1 MELARF
7 VESALQ
13 RTGCVA
19 EIRDEDVLEALLPPP
34 IAASLGL
41 PEEARLRL
49 RGSPSEG
56 EWQAGYGSGL
66 LAQLC
71 SIAEGGVRRFR
82 VELNPPLPK
91 RERVEREA
99 QSVLSFTNAVG
110 RVESFEEAALGYL
123 VFDFRYWALSEERHE
138 GLISVAVNVEGGWSP
153 SLPATLSRFLSEHAE
168 ARRAWSAT
176 EGTPDPR
183 PLYPAARAL
192 AGATARVE
200 AAPFVARMQRR
211 LRRDAH
217 RVEDY
222 YQALRHEAERTRAK
236 RRDSPESLLSKV
248 AAIEGEKRRRHH
260 DLRRRYSVSLRCG
273 RIDVLALRVL
283 GLKLRARLRRRKIET
298 RTSLGWNPI
307 ARQFDRWLCAACHRD
322 CGVPA
327 LCDRLHMLCSAC
339 PPECPGCSRDACPA
353 CRPSGCRCGW
363 RPALP

>member
-34 IAASLGL
+34 IAASLRL

-82 VELNPPLPK
+82 IELNPPLPK

-99 QSVLSFTNAVG
+99 ESVLSFTNAVG

-168 ARRAWSAT
+168 ARKAWSAT

-192 AGATARVE
+192 AGAAARVE
-200 AAPFVARMQRR
+200 AAPFVARMQRLDVR
-211 LRRDAH
+211 QLYPPE
-217 RVEDY
+217 RVG
-222 YQALRHEAERTRAK
+222 ARILRHLRSRAVHIAD
-236 RRDSPESLLSKV
+236 RPPPLRLEPRYRQPLLLQP
-248 AAIEGEKRRRHH
+248 G
-260 DLRRRYSVSLRCG
+260 CG
-273 RIDVLALRVL
+273 RRGRVSPRPGPSPLGPLEGHERWLPHLAL
-283 GLKLRARLRRRKIET
+283 
-298 RTSLGWNPI
+298 
-307 ARQFDRWLCAACHRD
+307 
-322 CGVPA
+322 
-327 LCDRLHMLCSAC
+327 
-339 PPECPGCSRDACPA
+339 PGP
-353 CRPSGCRCGW
+353 G
-363 RPALP
+363 